1 MMSCRI
7 RITLG
12 VVIFVASV
20 VAPSALAGNL
30 QGRLRAPDSLIL
42 QGPGSDI
49 RAFVVTLPEDRRPQG
64 QAGVLVEQV
73 LRGGPADSAGL
84 RRGDI
89 VTEFDGIAI
98 TDPAQFGKIVRDT
111 APRRSVKVIAWR
123 DGSRREV
130 FIAPVAA
137 RLQ

>member
-1 MMSCRI
+1 MWCYI
-7 RITLG
+7 PITLG
-12 VVIFVASV
+12 AVIFVASV
-20 VAPSALAGNL
+20 VAPSALAGNRQAGNR
-30 QGRLRAPDSLIL
+30 QGPDSLIL

-49 RAFVVTLPEDRRPQG
+49 RASVVALPESRRPQG

-73 LRGGPADSAGL
+73 VRGGPADSAGL

-98 TDPAQFGKIVRDT
+98 TDPVQFGKVIRDT
-111 APRRSVKVIAWR
+111 PPRRSVKVIAWR

-130 FIAPVAA
+130 FVAPVAMTP
-137 RLQ
+137 Q